1 MSSSIIKIRR
11 RKESDL
17 HVSFFIEGNSENL
30 KRLQYYYYYHLYRVD
45 NNYDNDDNNNN
56 NDNNN
61 RKFISINDN
70 DDSFQ
75 FIKGNDDDYNLCMI
89 NNDKN
94 RCYECHEN
102 NCNQLFNTLIKVII
116 LYDDDDDYHAND
128 NNGDYT
134 DDEYD
139 IDILISCTYD

>member
-30 KRLQYYYYYHLYRVD
+30 KRLQYYYYYHLYSVD
-45 NNYDNDDNNNN
+45 NNYDHDNNNN
-56 NDNNN
+56 NNN
-61 RKFISINDN
+61 RNCISINDN

-75 FIKGNDDDYNLCMI
+75 FTKGNDDDYNLCMI
-89 NNDKN
+89 NKDIK

-102 NCNQLFNTLIKVII
+102 NCNQLFDTLIKV
-116 LYDDDDDYHAND
+116 
-128 NNGDYT
+128 NNS
-134 DDEYD
+134 
-139 IDILISCTYD
+139 L